1 MFGNFF
7 SWLRRRTCDAILG
20 GAADALQQLDPGEAA
35 DPAEALAVLRTR
47 LALPALKPDSPAEQA
62 EGNGAG
68 RRGKRQ
74 TA

>member
-20 GAADALQQLDPGEAA
+20 GAADALQQLDTGEAA
-35 DPAEALAVLRTR
+35 DPAEALAVLRAR
-47 LALPALKPDSPAEQA
+47 LALPAPADGPRADA
-62 EGNGAG
+62 ESGGNG
-68 RRGKRQ
+68 RRSKKQ

>member
-20 GAADALQQLDPGEAA
+20 GAADALRQLDAGEAT
-35 DPAEALAVLRTR
+35 DPAEALAVLRQR
-47 LALPALKPDSPAEQA
+47 LTLPAPQAAGPAEQA

-68 RRGKRQ
+68 RRGRKQ
-74 TA
+74 SA

>member
-20 GAADALQQLDPGEAA
+20 GAADALQQLDAGEAA
-35 DPAEALAVLRTR
+35 DPAEALAVLRQR
-47 LALPALKPDSPAEQA
+47 LALPAPQA
-62 EGNGAG
+62 DGAGGLADGNG
-68 RRGKRQ
+68 RRGKKQ